1 MTTEIRG
8 KDFSFFNLTPSMEV
22 LTIERSNKGEF
33 MFKVAL
39 IVLMLS
45 GLTACSSWTHRR
57 SPNQEVVMKDS
68 SGKVVSGHVI
78 DSGAGAAATP
88 EVHETTSTPANTQET
103 EAHVE
108 AQAQAEEMKDAV
120 AAAAAHVQATHG
132 KSRREA
138 GPVPAEKALSWLK
151 NGNTR
156 FVKGFFRKDG
166 ALATDRKRLTV
177 GQHPHSA
184 VFTTSDSRIPP
195 EVLFDQKLGEIFV
208 VRTLGLS
215 LGDNVV
221 GSLEYAVMYLGVN
234 NIVILGQDSG
244 NITAAAQ
251 AMTGLDLGSPAMNS
265 LANDMKPRLN
275 AKLSTKPGNAAEE
288 SWWNTEGVAKDLL
301 ERSAILR
308 DAVASGDVK
317 INKSM
322 YHLDTGRVTWR

>member
-1 MTTEIRG
+1 
-8 KDFSFFNLTPSMEV
+8 
-22 LTIERSNKGEF
+22 

-45 GLTACSSWTHRR
+45 GLTACSTWTHRR
-57 SPNQEVVMKDS
+57 APNQEVVLKDS
-68 SGKVVSGHVI
+68 KGNTVPGRVI
-78 DSGAGAAATP
+78 DTGSSAAAPVTAP
-88 EVHETTSTPANTQET
+88 SAMEATSTPVDER
-103 EAHVE
+103 EVE

-120 AAAAAHVQATHG
+120 AAAADHVVATHG
-132 KSRREA
+132 KIKREA
-138 GPVPAEKALSWLK
+138 GHVPAEKALGWLK

-166 ALATDRKRLTV
+166 ALASDRKRLII
-177 GQHPHSA
+177 GQRPHSV
-184 VFTTSDSRIPP
+184 VFATSDSRIPP

-208 VRTLGLS
+208 VRTLGLA
-215 LGDNVV
+215 LGDNVI

-251 AMTGLDLGSPAMNS
+251 AMAGIDLGSPAMNS

-275 AKLSTKPGNAAEE
+275 AKLSTKPGNAAQE
-288 SWWNTEGVAKDLL
+288 SWWNIEGVASEIL

-308 DAVASGDVK
+308 DAVASGEVK
-317 INKSM
+317 MNKSM
-322 YHLDTGRVTWR
+322 YSLDSGRVNWRE

>member
-1 MTTEIRG
+1 
-8 KDFSFFNLTPSMEV
+8 
-22 LTIERSNKGEF
+22 

-57 SPNQEVVMKDS
+57 TPNQEVVLKDAK
-68 SGKVVSGHVI
+68 GNVVPGRVV
-78 DSGAGAAATP
+78 DSGTPIATAP
-88 EVHETTSTPANTQET
+88 EVTETTAVPVEAQE
-103 EAHVE
+103 VE
-108 AQAQAEEMKDAV
+108 AQAQAEEMKEAV
-120 AAAAAHVQATHG
+120 AAAAEHVQATHG
-132 KSRREA
+132 KLKREA
-138 GPVPAEKALSWLK
+138 GPISAEKALGWLK

-166 ALATDRKRLTV
+166 ALAADRKRLAT

-184 VFTTSDSRIPP
+184 IFTTSDSRIPP

-251 AMTGLDLGSPAMNS
+251 AMTGIDLGSPAMNS

-288 SWWNTEGVAKDLL
+288 TWWNIEGVANELM

-308 DAVASGDVK
+308 DAIASGDVK

-322 YHLDTGRVTWR
+322 YHLDSGRVTWR

>member
-1 MTTEIRG
+1 
-8 KDFSFFNLTPSMEV
+8 
-22 LTIERSNKGEF
+22 

-39 IVLMLS
+39 VVMMLS

-57 SPNQEVVMKDS
+57 SPNQEVVLKDAN
-68 SGKVVSGHVI
+68 GKTVPGRVI
-78 DSGAGAAATP
+78 DTGSSATVP
-88 EVHETTSTPANTQET
+88 EVTETTSVPVEAQE
-103 EAHVE
+103 AE
-108 AQAQAEEMKDAV
+108 AQAQVQANEMKEAV
-120 AAAAAHVQATHG
+120 AAAADHVQATHG
-132 KSRREA
+132 KLKREP
-138 GPVPAEKALSWLK
+138 GQTPAAKAMGWLK

-166 ALATDRKRLTV
+166 ALAADRKRLV
-177 GQHPHSA
+177 IGQRPHSA

-208 VRTLGLS
+208 VRTMGLA
-215 LGDNVV
+215 LGDNVI

-244 NITAAAQ
+244 NITEAAQ

-275 AKLSTKPGNAAEE
+275 AKLSTKPGNSAQE
-288 SWWNTEGVAKDLL
+288 SWWNVDGVTSEIL

-308 DAVASGDVK
+308 DAVASGEVK

-322 YHLDTGRVTWR
+322 YRLDSGRVEWRE